1 MRLTDEQLRH
11 YLKWQKGL
19 LDDEVEHGIA
29 VRNFARYQLNIEM
42 HPGQVAF
49 AGLVVARRREHVARW
64 LTLMLTSGNR
74 AGKTTLLAIII
85 IYSCL
90 GKLGAERPDETKPK
104 EVIKWGRKEYH
115 WYHFGI
121 RQEVSDLVYEDIV
134 RIFSGIHEGQRGR
147 GCPMTH
153 SGGEYP
159 DDTTTPVA
167 DLDDKEYSEYRWIKF
182 RPEVG
187 GAQVHF
193 RTTGAKA
200 LGQLGRDMHG
210 ISFDEA
216 GIEPNLDFLIKE
228 VFDFRRLGT
237 GGQLIMVSTPSEELG
252 HAFADNWESGNP
264 ANPKKKASWFSMRM
278 SSRDNIGYGLTQ
290 EMFDILFADLDERT
304 KQQNVEGIFLQA
316 RAAYFNGA
324 NVEAVF
330 TPKLPETTPARKGLV
345 YLQGIDPAKTKDSAW
360 SIVLGVVMPPL
371 HREHVRQMQR
381 GIEEHCVCKPTLV
394 GVYAQQ
400 LRGQK
405 STDALVAMGAMAYN
419 AYNVARLQTTCYT
432 AIDATGF
439 GGKMFRE
446 AIETEVPN
454 LFNVEFGGTVQKK
467 RKLLGNLRTLI
478 DEGRLILPAD
488 GIWSQVRKQ
497 LLNFQE
503 QTSNAREDD
512 AVMALVCAVFLV
524 DRAPADGE
532 QSVPFDMRSGS

>member
-1 MRLTDEQLRH
+1 MRLTDPQLRH
-11 YLKWQKGL
+11 YLKFQKGL
-19 LDDEVEHGIA
+19 LDDEVEGGIA
-29 VRNFARYQLNIEM
+29 VRNFARYQLGLEM

-49 AGLVVARRREHVARW
+49 AGLVMGRRREHVARF

-74 AGKTTLLAIII
+74 AGKTTLLAVII

-90 GKLGAERPDETKPK
+90 AKLNVERPDETKPI

-121 RQEVSDLVYEDIV
+121 RQEVSDLVYNDIV
-134 RIFSGIHEGQRGR
+134 RIFQGTHEGQRGK
-147 GCPMTH
+147 GCPLTH
-153 SGGEYP
+153 MGGEYP
-159 DDTTTPVA
+159 DDAATPVA
-167 DLDDKEYSEYRWIKF
+167 DLDDKEYSEYRWVKF
-182 RPEVG
+182 RPEMG
-187 GAQVHF
+187 GAQIHF

-237 GGQLIMVSTPSEELG
+237 GGQLLMVSTPSEELG

-264 ANPKKKASWFSMRM
+264 ENDKKKASWISMRM
-278 SSRDNIGYGLTQ
+278 STRDNVGYGLTA

-304 KQQNVEGIFLQA
+304 RLQNVEGIFLQA
-316 RAAYFNGA
+316 KAAYFNGA

-330 TPKLPETTPARKGLV
+330 VATLPERSAARKKMV
-345 YLQGIDPAKTKDSAW
+345 YLQGVDPAKTQDSAW
-360 SIVLGVVMPPL
+360 SIVLGVVMPPV
-371 HREHVRQMQR
+371 HAEHIRMWKR
-381 GIEEHCVCKPTLV
+381 GVDELCECKPILV
-394 GVYAQQ
+394 GVRATQ
-400 LRGQK
+400 LKGQK
-405 STDALVAMGAMAYN
+405 STPDLVTMAADAHN
-419 AYNVARLQTTCYT
+419 AYDVSRLQSSCYT

-446 AIETEVPN
+446 AVENEVPN

-497 LLNFQE
+497 LLNY
-503 QTSNAREDD
+503 REDDRKIEQD
-512 AVMALVCAVFLV
+512 AVMALVCAVFLL

-532 QSVPFDMRSGS
+532 QSVPFDTRSGS

>member
-1 MRLTDEQLRH
+1 MKTEAELRH

-19 LDDEVEHGIA
+19 LDDEVEHGLA
-29 VRNFARYQLNIEM
+29 VRNFARYQLGLEM

-49 AGLVVARRREHVARW
+49 AGLVVARRREHIARW

-90 GKLGAERPDETKPK
+90 AKLGAERPDEANPK
-104 EVIKWGRKEYH
+104 DVIKWGRREYH

-121 RQEVSDLVYEDIV
+121 RQEVSDLVFNDIV
-134 RIFSGIHEGQRGR
+134 RIFTGVHEGQRGK
-147 GCPMTH
+147 GCPITH
-153 SGGEYP
+153 MGGEHP
-159 DDTTTPVA
+159 DDAATPIA
-167 DLDDKEYSEYRWIKF
+167 DLDDKEYSEYRWVKF
-182 RPEVG
+182 RPEMG
-187 GAQVHF
+187 GAQIHF

-237 GGQLIMVSTPSEELG
+237 GGQLLMVSTPSEELG

-264 ANPKKKASWFSMRM
+264 LNPHKKASWFSMRM
-278 SSRDNIGYGLTQ
+278 SSKENIGYGLTQ
-290 EMFDILFADLDERT
+290 EMFDILFADLDQRT
-304 KQQNVEGIFLQA
+304 IDQNVEGIFLQA

-330 TPKLPETTPARKGLV
+330 VPTLAERTPARKKTV
-345 YLQGIDPAKTKDSAW
+345 YLQGIDPAKTQDSAW
-360 SIVLGVVMPPL
+360 SIVLGVVMPPS
-371 HREHVRQMQR
+371 HAEHLRAIQR
-381 GIEEHCVCKPTLV
+381 GLVEYCECKPTLV
-394 GVYAQQ
+394 GVRATQ
-400 LRGQK
+400 LKGQK
-405 STDALVAMGAMAYN
+405 STPDLVSLAADAHN
-419 AYNVARLQTTCYT
+419 AYDVGRLQSTCYT

-446 AIETEVPN
+446 AVEQEVPN
-454 LFNVEFGGTVQKK
+454 LFNVEFGGTSQKK
-467 RKLLGNLRTLI
+467 RKLLGNLRTMI
-478 DEGRLILPAD
+478 DEGRLLLPSD

-497 LLNFQE
+497 LLNY
-503 QTSNAREDD
+503 REDDRKIEQD

-524 DRAPADGE
+524 ERAPADGE
-532 QSVPFDMRSGS
+532 GSVPFDTRSGS